1 MKTTR
6 RTFLQA
12 AAGLSLA
19 PSLAPWPVQAQA
31 LSKIKYVHSSPVAR
45 PYHAYSFSGKGA
57 GLYDKIGLDP
67 EFLFISGSAATL
79 LLLISGDAH
88 IGNIGILE
96 FISSKKKQPTLPLS
110 VVYCHD
116 YRGSYVTVVPEDSPI
131 KTVAD
136 LKGKTV
142 GVLSLAAGTVPT
154 LKAMAREA
162 GIDPGSIQFVAAG
175 ADAAAMVALKS
186 GRIDAY
192 SHFVGAI
199 AGLENMGMKFRSF
212 SPDVSSGVFVTS
224 NALLARDR
232 NLVVRGLQGIA
243 LSTRFAQLNPAAAAR
258 NYYAMFQPPTG
269 DAAQALRNDAH
280 AIEKTLSIFKQP
292 NDGRRWG
299 EMTETD
305 WNKLI
310 AFSGPEFGLKPEDTK
325 FSDFFNGSLIADV
338 NKVDIALAETAAKAA
353 PAH

>member
-1 MKTTR
+1 M
-6 RTFLQA
+6 FLQA
-12 AAGLSLA
+12 AAGLGLA
-19 PSLAPWPVQAQA
+19 PLAARAQTLA
-31 LSKIKYVHSSPVAR
+31 KVKYVHSSPVAR
-45 PYHAYSFSGKGA
+45 PYHAYTFSGKSA

-79 LLLISGDAH
+79 QLLISGDAD

-116 YRGSYVTVVPEDSPI
+116 YRGSYVTIVPEDSPI

-136 LKGKTV
+136 FKGKTV

-154 LKAMAREA
+154 LKAMARQA
-162 GIDPGSIQFVAAG
+162 GIDPASIQFVGVG

-186 GRIDAY
+186 GRVDAY
-192 SHFVGAI
+192 SHFIGAI
-199 AGLENMGMKFRSF
+199 AGLENLGVKFRSF

-224 NALLARDR
+224 NALLAKNRD
-232 NLVVRGLQGIA
+232 LVVRGLQGIA

-258 NYYAMFQPPTG
+258 NYYSMFKPPAG
-269 DAAQALRNDAH
+269 DPAAALRADAH

-292 NDGRRWG
+292 DDGRKWG
-299 EMTETD
+299 EMTAAD

-310 AFSGPEFGLKPEDTK
+310 AFAGPEFGLKPEDTK
-325 FSDFFNGSLIADV
+325 FADFFDGSLIDDV
-338 NKVDIALAETAAKAA
+338 NKVDIALAEKAAKSA
-353 PAH
+353 PAQ

>member
-1 MKTTR
+1 MATTR

-19 PSLAPWPVQAQA
+19 PWPARAEA
-31 LSKIKYVHSSPVAR
+31 LSKICFVHSSPVAR
-45 PYHAYSFSGKGA
+45 PYHAYTFAGARA
-57 GLYDKIGLDP
+57 GLYEKIGLDP

-79 LLLISGDAH
+79 QLLISGDAD

-96 FISSKKKQPTLPLS
+96 FIASKKKQPTLPLS

-136 LKGKTV
+136 FKGKTV

-162 GIDPGSIQFVAAG
+162 GVDPASIQFVAVG

-186 GRIDAY
+186 GRVDAY
-192 SHFVGAI
+192 SHFIGAI
-199 AGLENMGMKFRSF
+199 AGIENMGMKFRSF

-224 NALLARDR
+224 NALLGKNRD
-232 NLVVRGLQGIA
+232 LVVRGLQGVA
-243 LSTRFAQLNPAAAAR
+243 LSTRFAQLNPVAAAR
-258 NYYAMFQPPTG
+258 NYYAMFKPPTG
-269 DAAQALRNDAH
+269 DPAAALRNDAH

-292 NDGRRWG
+292 DDGHRWG
-299 EMTETD
+299 DMTEAE

-310 AFSGPEFGLKPEDTK
+310 SFAGPEFGMKPEDTK
-325 FSDFFNGSLIADV
+325 FADYFNGSLIADV
-338 NKVDIALAETAAKAA
+338 NKIDIGALAEAAAKAA
-353 PAH
+353 SAQ

>member
-1 MKTTR
+1 M
-6 RTFLQA
+6 
-12 AAGLSLA
+12 
-19 PSLAPWPVQAQA
+19 SLAPWAAQAQT

-45 PYHAYSFSGKGA
+45 PYHAYSFSGARA
-57 GLYDKIGLDP
+57 GLYSKIGLDP

-79 LLLISGDAH
+79 QLLISGDAD

-116 YRGSYVTVVPEDSPI
+116 YRGSYVTIVPEDSPI

-136 LKGKTV
+136 FKGKTV

-154 LKAMAREA
+154 LKAMARQA
-162 GIDPGSIQFVAAG
+162 GIDPASIQFVAVG
-175 ADAAAMVALKS
+175 ADAAAMAALKA

-192 SHFVGAI
+192 SHFIGAI

-212 SPDVSSGVFVTS
+212 SPDISSGVFVTN
-224 NALLARDR
+224 NALLAKNRD
-232 NLVVRGLQGIA
+232 LVVRGLQGIA
-243 LSTRFAQLNPAAAAR
+243 LSTRFAQVNPVAAAR
-258 NYYAMFQPPTG
+258 NYYAMFKPPIG
-269 DAAQALRNDAH
+269 DPAVALRNDAH

-292 NDGRRWG
+292 NDGRKWG
-299 EMTETD
+299 EMTEAD

-310 AFSGPEFGLKPEDTK
+310 AFAGPEFGLKPEDTK
-325 FSDFFNGSLIADV
+325 FADFFNGSLIADI
-338 NKVDIALAETAAKAA
+338 NKVDITLAETAAKSA
-353 PAH
+353 PAQ

>member
-1 MKTTR
+1 MTTTR

-19 PSLAPWPVQAQA
+19 PSLARAQT
-31 LSKIKYVHSSPVAR
+31 LSRIKYVHSSPVAR

-57 GLYDKIGLDP
+57 GLYEKIGLDP

-79 LLLISGDAH
+79 QLLISGDAD

-116 YRGSYVTVVPEDSPI
+116 YHGSYVTIVPEDSPI
-131 KTVAD
+131 KSVAD

-154 LKAMAREA
+154 LKAMARQA
-162 GIDPGSIQFVAAG
+162 GIDPGSIQFVAVG
-175 ADAAAMVALKS
+175 ADAAAMVTLKS

-199 AGLENMGMKFRSF
+199 AGLENLGMKFRSF

-224 NALLARDR
+224 NALLAKNRD
-232 NLVVRGLQGIA
+232 LVVRGLQGIA
-243 LSTRFAQLNPAAAAR
+243 LSTRFAQVNPFAAAR
-258 NYYAMFQPPTG
+258 NYYAMFKPPTG
-269 DAAQALRNDAH
+269 DPAAALRADAY

-292 NDGRRWG
+292 DDGRKWG
-299 EMTETD
+299 DMTEAD
-305 WNKLI
+305 WDKLI
-310 AFSGPEFGLKPEDTK
+310 AFSGPEFGLKAEDTR
-325 FSDFFNGSLIADV
+325 FADFFNRSLIDDV
-338 NKVDIALAETAAKAA
+338 NKADMTLAEKAAKSAQA
-353 PAH
+353 Q